1 MYSIRTYNAIAQRGL
16 DVFTEDYG
24 INSSDYPDAILLRS
38 YNLHDEEIPSSVKAI
53 ARAGAGV
60 NNIPIDR
67 LTEDGVV
74 IFNTPGAN
82 ANAVKELLLM
92 SLIATS
98 RHLVEAV
105 NWTKTLIG
113 EGEAVPKLVE
123 AGKKQFV
130 GTEISGKRLGV
141 IGVGQIGVLVAND
154 AQSLGMEVMAYDPFI
169 SVNAAWQL
177 SRNVKRAENIEEIF
191 QTCDYITIHVP
202 LTDKTNGMLNEQTF
216 NIMKDNVYIFNFSRG
231 ELVNEDD
238 LAIALQERKI
248 AGYVT
253 DFPTERIL
261 TMKNAFVLPHL
272 GASTTEA
279 EENCAYMAA
288 KQIKDYLETGNTRNS
303 VNLPNLSMPY
313 FGKRRLTI
321 IHKNIPN
328 MVGQITAYLANH
340 EINIANMVNASRGS
354 IAYTMIDM
362 DEDISIQVQN
372 EIKNQILQINGVIN
386 VRVI

>member
-16 DVFTEDYG
+16 DVFKEDYE
-24 INSSDYPDAILLRS
+24 INRSDYPDAILLRS
-38 YNLHDEEIPSSVKAI
+38 YNLHDEEIPSSVQAI

-60 NNIPIDR
+60 NNIPIER

-74 IFNTPGAN
+74 VFNTPGAN

-98 RHLVEAV
+98 RHLVNAV

-113 EGEAVPKLVE
+113 EGEAIPKLVE

-130 GTEISGKRLGV
+130 GTEISGKKLGV

-154 AQSLGMEVMAYDPFI
+154 AQGLGMEVMAYDPFI

-177 SRNVKRAENIEEIF
+177 SRNVKRAENIEEVF

-202 LTDKTNGMLNEQTF
+202 LTDKTNGMLNIETF

-238 LAIALQERKI
+238 LEIALQERKI

-261 TMKNAFVLPHL
+261 TMKNALVLPHL

-288 KQIKDYLETGNTRNS
+288 KQIKDYLETGNIQNS

-313 FGKRRLTI
+313 FGNKRLTI

-340 EINIANMVNASRGS
+340 GMNIANMVNGSRGS
-354 IAYTMIDM
+354 IAYTMIDI

-372 EIKNQILQINGVIN
+372 ELKNQILQIHGVIK

>member
-16 DVFTEDYG
+16 DVFKEDYE
-24 INSSDYPDAILLRS
+24 INRSDYPDAILLRS
-38 YNLHDEEIPSSVKAI
+38 YNLHDEEIPSSVQAI

-60 NNIPIDR
+60 NNIPIER

-74 IFNTPGAN
+74 VFNTPGAN

-98 RHLVEAV
+98 RHLVNAV

-113 EGEAVPKLVE
+113 EGEAIPKLVE

-130 GTEISGKRLGV
+130 GTEISGKKLGV

-154 AQSLGMEVMAYDPFI
+154 AQGLGMEVMAYDPFI

-177 SRNVKRAENIEEIF
+177 SRNVKRAENIEEVF

-202 LTDKTNGMLNEQTF
+202 LTDKTNGMLNIETF

-238 LAIALQERKI
+238 LEIALQERKI

-261 TMKNAFVLPHL
+261 TMKNALVLPHL

-288 KQIKDYLETGNTRNS
+288 KQIKDYLETGNIQNS
-303 VNLPNLSMPY
+303 VNLPNLIMPY
-313 FGKRRLTI
+313 FGNKRLTI

-340 EINIANMVNASRGS
+340 GMNIANMVNGSRGS
-354 IAYTMIDM
+354 IAYTMIDI

-372 EIKNQILQINGVIN
+372 ELKNQILQIHGVIK